1 MMAYLSL
8 LLIAILTVASGAT
21 PLYCSDVQSPASGS
35 GHNTDLS
42 QVTTLQYCIIDNCT
56 IMRIDTGQQLDIV
69 YTTES
74 LLIVTPKDGHTSMV
88 ITKIDD
94 ELPCLEYPNTTDN
107 SHTIQQYVQLLNPL
121 LQIPVCAYTLTV
133 HLLFKNLR
141 RSLFGKLLMLYNL
154 FTVIRNIN
162 AIVLLIMH
170 YWITVNSQTVCH
182 IATIAFILTLAGGEV
197 FTTNILYHLA
207 YIMYRCYHVKSAMS
221 KKRSEYLFRRYI
233 AYAGFTLI
241 LLFFVT
247 IAYDWRTGMDKYTIL
262 PNGHCSFADPSTYN
276 TFYLYVLSTFI
287 NKVLQMTMFSAYL
300 YYLYK
305 FNLNVRAAQVT
316 LDVQYSRKFFRIA
329 TAMGAS
335 IGFSFFAYFLV
346 VFIPEY
352 TDIIISGSGTFELIQ
367 QVVIMTSFM
376 CTKKMYAKCKACCL
390 ETDQS

>member
-1 MMAYLSL
+1 MAYLSL

-21 PLYCSDVQSPASGS
+21 PLYCSDVQSPAASGS
-35 GHNTDLS
+35 ENTDLS
-42 QVTTLQYCIIDNCT
+42 QVTTLQYCIIDNFT
-56 IMRIDTGQQLDIV
+56 IMRIDTGQQLDII

-94 ELPCLEYPNTTDN
+94 ELPCLEYLNTTDN
-107 SHTIQQYVQLLNPL
+107 SHTIHHYVQVITTL
-121 LQIPVCAYTLTV
+121 LQIPVCTYTLTV

-141 RSLFGKLLMLYNL
+141 RSLFGKLLMFYNL
-154 FTVIRNIN
+154 FVVSKNIT

-182 IATIAFILTLAGGEV
+182 IATIAFILTLAGEEV
-197 FTTNILYHLA
+197 FTTNILYHSA
-207 YIMYRCYHVKSAMS
+207 YIMYRCYHVKTAMS
-221 KKRSEYLFRRYI
+221 KKRSEYLFRHYI

-241 LLFFVT
+241 LLFFVA
-247 IAYDWRTGMDKYTIL
+247 IAHDWRTGMDKYTIL
-262 PNGHCSFADPSTYN
+262 PNGHCSFADPSSYS
-276 TFYLYVLSTFI
+276 TFYLFVFIAFI
-287 NKVLQMTMFSAYL
+287 NKVLQMMMFSAYL

-316 LDVQYSRKFFRIA
+316 LDVRYSRKLFRIA

-335 IGFSFFAYFLV
+335 IGFSFFVYFLV

-352 TDIIISGSGTFELIQ
+352 TDIIISGSGTVDLIQ

>member
-1 MMAYLSL
+1 MM
-8 LLIAILTVASGAT
+8 
-21 PLYCSDVQSPASGS
+21 
-35 GHNTDLS
+35 
-42 QVTTLQYCIIDNCT
+42 
-56 IMRIDTGQQLDIV
+56 
-69 YTTES
+69 
-74 LLIVTPKDGHTSMV
+74 

-107 SHTIQQYVQLLNPL
+107 SHTIHHYVLVIITLLEIL
-121 LQIPVCAYTLTV
+121 ICVYTITI
-133 HLLFKNLR
+133 HLLFKNFH
-141 RSLFGKLLMLYNL
+141 RSLFGKLLMFYNL
-154 FTVIRNIN
+154 FVVSRNIN
-162 AIVLLIMH
+162 VIALLIMCH
-170 YWITVNSQTVCH
+170 WITVNSQTVCH
-182 IATIAFILTLAGGEV
+182 IATITFILTVSGIEV
-197 FTTNILYHLA
+197 FTTNILYHSA

-241 LLFFVT
+241 LLFFVA

-276 TFYLYVLSTFI
+276 TFYLFVFVSFI

-316 LDVQYSRKFFRIA
+316 LDVRYSRKLFRIA
-329 TAMGAS
+329 TAMSAS
-335 IGFSFFAYFLV
+335 IGFSFFNYILV

-352 TDIIISGSGTFELIQ
+352 SDVIITISGNLELIQ
-367 QVVIMTSFM
+367 QVVIITSFM